1 MGNSPSRSAS
11 NGTLSIVLDSPQTP
25 NSNFLAGKTL
35 SGSVYAKATSNINS
49 VRIEAYITGK
59 ERTRVRYTETST
71 YRDGNGN
78 THTRHHT
85 RYRNAERS
93 ICRVNINLGEVEN
106 VQAGAQHR
114 FPFRIELPHDL
125 PSSMHMQRNGGYCKI
140 DYKFK
145 AHVGGHH
152 KVEQLFNVMSAPLSM
167 QPVANLIR
175 PIMKDVQSCCFRRGT
190 ITLGARIANTRIGRG
205 ETAIVDFACKNQS
218 RQKITSVAVEIK
230 QEVRWNAGHH
240 KEYAKNVLSTKFFK
254 RTERWGEMSKEEVK
268 AHEQSWRKN
277 TDTHRDRKQQAL
289 QMIHKAI
296 FDGENRVLLNVPT
309 AAFQTYEGALVRVSH
324 RMKIKVT
331 FDGTCVDNPTFF
343 VPLYLGTPTSYGSQ
357 ITSAPPS
364 IPVATAVAVPS
375 APTMSVEPS
384 APPLFSEAEID
395 MAAPSAPPAEWAAAV
410 TSAQVV
416 VGQSVAVVGGN
427 ANDYDGEGGAV
438 VQASAVL
445 PVAEVVPSLGNLINE
460 IKFAVSPSD
469 TVRKRL
475 NDKKWA
481 PVFSAM
487 TPIQYSS
494 AIKAVA
500 IEFDQP
506 DIAALIAPSVRGGK
520 FTHEYVIAAIRV
532 VPDWLRTPTI
542 SKLLPLCK
550 DLHANVGKIKAELTD
565 WEKVCTQRDFEQA
578 MAIGGQE
585 SLA

>member
-1 MGNSPSRSAS
+1 MGNSPSSS

-35 SGSVYAKATSNINS
+35 SGSVYAKATSNIRA
-49 VRIEAYITGK
+49 VRVEAYITGK
-59 ERTRVRYTETST
+59 ERTRVRYTETTTDS
-71 YRDGNGN
+71 NGN
-78 THTRHHT
+78 SRRHT

-93 ICRVNINLGEVEN
+93 ICRMSVNLGQVEN

-125 PSSMHMQRNGGYCKI
+125 PSSMHMERNGGYSRI

-145 AHVGGHH
+145 AHVGGHY

-167 QPVANLIR
+167 QPVANLVP
-175 PIMKDVQSCCFRRGT
+175 PIVRDVRSCGCFRMGT
-190 ITLGARIANTRIGRG
+190 ITFGARVANTRIGRG

-218 RQKITSVAVEIK
+218 RQKIISVVVEIK
-230 QEVRWNAGHH
+230 EDVRWNAGHH
-240 KEYAKNVLSTKFFK
+240 REYAEKILATKTFK

-268 AHEQSWRKN
+268 AQVESWRNN

-296 FDGENRVLLNVPT
+296 FDGENRAMLNVPT
-309 AAFQTYEGALVRVSH
+309 SACQTYQGTLVKVNH
-324 RMKIKVT
+324 RMKIKVN
-331 FDGTCVDNPTFF
+331 FDGTCIDHPKIH
-343 VPLYLGTPTSYGSQ
+343 VPIYLGTPTSYGGPIASPQ
-357 ITSAPPS
+357 PS
-364 IPVATAVAVPS
+364 IPVALAVATPS
-375 APTMSVEPS
+375 APAMGVEPS
-384 APPLFSEAEID
+384 APPLSFEAE
-395 MAAPSAPPAEWAAAV
+395 PSAPPVEWAAAV
-410 TSAQVV
+410 TSAPVV
-416 VGQSVAVVGGN
+416 VGQAAAVVGGN
-427 ANDYDGEGGAV
+427 ATDYDGEGGAV
-438 VQASAVL
+438 QASAFL

-460 IKFAVSPSD
+460 IKFALSPSD

-487 TPIQYSS
+487 TPIEYSS

-506 DIAALIAPSVRGGK
+506 DIAALIAPSVNGGN
-520 FTHEYVIAAIRV
+520 FTHKYVIAAIRV
-532 VPDWLRTPTI
+532 VPDWLRPPTI

-550 DLHANVGKIKAELTD
+550 DLHVNVGKIKAELTD
-565 WEKVCTQRDFEQA
+565 WEKVCTERDFEQA
-578 MAIGGQE
+578 MAIGGHE

>member
-1 MGNSPSRSAS
+1 MGNSPSAS
-11 NGTLSIVLDSPQTP
+11 NGTLSIVLDSPHTP

-35 SGSVYAKATSNINS
+35 SGSVYAKATTNINN

-59 ERTRVRYTETST
+59 ERTRVRYTETTHYTDS
-71 YRDGNGN
+71 NGN
-78 THTRHHT
+78 TRTRHHT
-85 RYRNAERS
+85 RYRNADRS
-93 ICRVNINLGEVEN
+93 ICRVHINLGRVEN
-106 VQAGAQHR
+106 AQAGDQHR
-114 FPFRIELPHDL
+114 FPFRIQLPHDL
-125 PSSMHMQRNGGYCKI
+125 PSSMHIERNGGYSKV

-167 QPVANLIR
+167 QPVANLVP
-175 PIMKDVQSCCFRRGT
+175 PIMKDVQSFGCFRRGT

-230 QEVRWNAGHH
+230 QQVQWNAGHH
-240 KEYAKNVLSTKFFK
+240 KEYAENVLSRKLFK

-277 TDTHRDRKQQAL
+277 TDTHRDRKQRAL
-289 QMIHKAI
+289 QLIHKAI
-296 FDGENRVLLNVPT
+296 FDGENRVLLDVPT
-309 AAFQTYEGALVRVSH
+309 SAFQTYEGALVRVNH
-324 RMKIKVT
+324 RMKIQIT
-331 FDGTCVDNPTFF
+331 FAGTCVSPKELY
-343 VPLYLGTPTSYGSQ
+343 VPIYLGTPTSYGTQ
-357 ITSAPPS
+357 IASPPPS

-375 APTMSVEPS
+375 APSVEPS
-384 APPLFSEAEID
+384 APPLSSEAEID
-395 MAAPSAPPAEWAAAV
+395 IAAPSAPPAEWAAAV
-410 TSAQVV
+410 TSVPVV

-427 ANDYDGEGGAV
+427 ATDYDGEGGAV
-438 VQASAVL
+438 QASAFV
-445 PVAEVVPSLGNLINE
+445 PVAEVVPSLANLINE

-487 TPIQYSS
+487 TPIDYSS
-494 AIKAVA
+494 VIKAVA
-500 IEFDQP
+500 VEFDQP

-520 FTHEYVIAAIRV
+520 FTHEYVITAIKV
-532 VPDWLRTPTI
+532 VPGWLRTPTI

-550 DLHANVGKIKAELTD
+550 DLHANVGKIKAELSD

-578 MAIGGQE
+578 MAIAGQE

>member
-1 MGNSPSRSAS
+1 MGNSPSSS

-25 NSNFLAGKTL
+25 NSNFVAGKTL
-35 SGSVYAKATSNINS
+35 SGSVYAKATGNIRA

-59 ERTRVRYTETST
+59 ERTRVRYRETT
-71 YRDGNGN
+71 TDGNGN
-78 THTRHHT
+78 TRRRT

-93 ICRVNINLGEVEN
+93 IYRVSINLGQVEN

-125 PSSMHMQRNGGYCKI
+125 PSSMHIEYNGGYSRV

-167 QPVANLIR
+167 QPVPNLVP
-175 PIMKDVQSCCFRRGT
+175 PIMKDVQSWGCFRRGT
-190 ITLGARIANTRIGRG
+190 ITLGTRIANTRIGRG

-218 RQKITSVAVEIK
+218 RQKITSVYVQIK
-230 QEVRWNAGHH
+230 QDVRWHAGYHH
-240 KEYAKNVLSTKFFK
+240 EHAENVLSQKFFK
-254 RTERWGEMSKEEVK
+254 RTERWGEMSKDEVK
-268 AHEQSWRKN
+268 AQEDSWRKN

-289 QMIHKAI
+289 QLIHKAI
-296 FDGENRVLLNVPT
+296 VDGENRVLLNVPPT
-309 AAFQTYEGALVRVSH
+309 AFQTYEGALVRVSH
-324 RMKIKVT
+324 QMKIQVK
-331 FDGTCVDNPTFF
+331 FDGTCVDNPTFY

-357 ITSAPPS
+357 IASPPPS

-384 APPLFSEAEID
+384 APPLSSEAEP
-395 MAAPSAPPAEWAAAV
+395 APSAPPAEWAAAV
-410 TSAQVV
+410 TSAPVV

-427 ANDYDGEGGAV
+427 STDYDGEGGR
-438 VQASAVL
+438 VQASALV

-481 PVFSAM
+481 PVFSAL
-487 TPIQYSS
+487 TPIDYSS

-506 DIAALIAPSVRGGK
+506 DIAALIAPSVKGGN
-520 FTHEYVIAAIRV
+520 FTHEYVITAIKV

-578 MAIGGQE
+578 MAIAGQE